1 MRYTVAILA
10 LAGVMGAAPALAE
23 QPAKADAAKAQQIVT
38 QVCAACHGAD
48 GNSVAAANPK
58 LAGQHAEYITKQ
70 LINFKI
76 AKPGEQAAGVG
87 ERKSAVMSGMVASL
101 NADDVKNLGAYFSEK
116 TIKPG
121 AAKDKDAALRGQKL
135 YKGGNSATGVPACAA
150 CHGPSGAGI
159 PVQFPRLAG
168 QHSEYLVTQLKA
180 FRSGERAN
188 DAGKMMR
195 MIAIKMNDQEIK
207 DVAEYIAGLR

>member
-1 MRYTVAILA
+1 MKYTVAILA
-10 LAGVMGAAPALAE
+10 LAGAMGAAPASAE
-23 QPAKADAAKAQQIVT
+23 QSAKADPAKAQQIVT

-48 GNSVAAANPK
+48 GNSTTPANPR

-101 NADDVKNLGAYFSEK
+101 TADDVKNLGAYFSEK
-116 TIKPG
+116 AIKPG
-121 AAKDKDAALRGQKL
+121 AAKDKAAALRGQKL

-168 QHSEYLVTQLKA
+168 QHAEYLITQLKA

>member
-1 MRYTVAILA
+1 MKYPVAMLA
-10 LAGVMGAAPALAE
+10 LAGVMAAAPALAE
-23 QPAKADAAKAQQIVT
+23 QPAKTDPAKAQQIVT

-48 GNSVAAANPK
+48 GNSAAPANPK
-58 LAGQHAEYITKQ
+58 LASQHAEYITKQ

-76 AKPGEQAAGVG
+76 AKPGEPDVGAG
-87 ERKSAVMSGMVASL
+87 ERKNVVMSGMVASL
-101 NADDVKNLGAYFSEK
+101 TSDDMKNLGIYFSEK

-121 AAKDKDAALRGQKL
+121 TAKDKDAALRGQKL

-168 QHSEYLVTQLKA
+168 QHAEYVSTQLKS
-180 FRSGERAN
+180 FRSGERTN

>member
-1 MRYTVAILA
+1 MKYTVAMVA
-10 LAGVMGAAPALAE
+10 LAGALATAPVLAE
-23 QPAKADAAKAQQIVT
+23 QPAKADPAKAQQIVT
-38 QVCAACHGAD
+38 QVCAACHSAD
-48 GNSVAAANPK
+48 GNSAAPANPK
-58 LAGQHAEYITKQ
+58 LASQHAEYISKQ
-70 LINFKI
+70 LTNFKS
-76 AKPGEQAAGVG
+76 G
-87 ERKSAVMSGMVASL
+87 ERKNAVMSGMVANL
-101 NADDVKNLGAYFSEK
+101 IPDDIKNLGAYFSEK

-121 AAKDKDAALRGQKL
+121 TAKDKDAALRGQKL

-168 QHSEYLVTQLKA
+168 QHAEYLSTQLKS
-180 FRSGERAN
+180 FRTGERAN

-207 DVAEYIAGLR
+207 DVAEYMAGLR

>member
-101 NADDVKNLGAYFSEK
+101 TADDVKNLGAYFSEK

-121 AAKDKDAALRGQKL
+121 SAKDKDAALRGQKL

-168 QHSEYLVTQLKA
+168 QHSEYLITQLKA